1 MPTVRWSLTACSQ
14 RPALIDALRRHAS
27 PTRARSRVQ
36 QTDRCD
42 DAGVCREWRCKY
54 EGDKATSASLEACS
68 KVLDEYL
75 PELKK
80 IDGVTVNRAVQC
92 AKLLR
97 SLDGVTCGDGRGAT
111 PGEST
116 STPSKRCRRRDAHRS
131 KTRAGLVCGGC
142 LDFKVMVTQPLEG
155 YGPWEEA
162 GHPPEADFI
171 AKLKAIPG
179 VSQVETQTIT
189 NMVL

>member
-1 MPTVRWSLTACSQ
+1 MMDSS
-14 RPALIDALRRHAS
+14 LRR
-27 PTRARSRVQ
+27 R
-36 QTDRCD
+36 
-42 DAGVCREWRCKY
+42 
-54 EGDKATSASLEACS
+54 
-68 KVLDEYL
+68 
-75 PELKK
+75 
-80 IDGVTVNRAVQC
+80 
-92 AKLLR
+92 
-97 SLDGVTCGDGRGAT
+97 
-111 PGEST
+111 GEST
-116 STPSKRCRRRDAHRS
+116 STPSKRYAVAATLTGLKR
-131 KTRAGLVCGGC
+131 TGLVCGGC

>member
-1 MPTVRWSLTACSQ
+1 M
-14 RPALIDALRRHAS
+14 
-27 PTRARSRVQ
+27 
-36 QTDRCD
+36 
-42 DAGVCREWRCKY
+42 CREWRCKY

-80 IDGVTVNRAVQC
+80 IDGVTVNRAVAACESQ
-92 AKLLR
+92 LSLSR
-97 SLDGVTCGDGRGAT
+97 SLDGVTRSRRERDGLLTT

>member
-1 MPTVRWSLTACSQ
+1 MR
-14 RPALIDALRRHAS
+14 
-27 PTRARSRVQ
+27 
-36 QTDRCD
+36 
-42 DAGVCREWRCKY
+42 
-54 EGDKATSASLEACS
+54 
-68 KVLDEYL
+68 
-75 PELKK
+75 
-80 IDGVTVNRAVQC
+80 
-92 AKLLR
+92 
-97 SLDGVTCGDGRGAT
+97 GDGRGAT

-131 KTRAGLVCGGC
+131 KRAGLVCGGC